1 MDKIYLR
8 KTIKLM
14 FAVPLAYCLMLVLDI
29 DVGSDFLGL
38 LLVYMSIW
46 LFPDPI
52 GLKKIILLKILWIGF
67 LFLLAGAFTAAL
79 WGINSIVIFIY
90 ILLTGLGVLIW
101 MPSEI
106 TTGNL
111 CTGVYI
117 GLLALTSTRP
127 YTQAVYYFIV
137 IAIGIV
143 VGWSTERLFWPIFD
157 QQGIEKQVS
166 KTFLILQDLS
176 DRAFQATDLSSAR
189 DDVPL
194 QVLTGQADS
203 SMRATMKALKIASMT
218 GSLSP
223 TDRDIWAQAIAIQGK
238 LLAHLSAIS
247 QFFQD
252 NRDNPLLQELDP
264 ELPTLG
270 CSLSETFAGLS
281 RAMVSQQAAGQL
293 PNPSFDLQHLQTR
306 LKEMREVDISQSFDL
321 RSHLAIGLI
330 EHGLESLV
338 TDLTQTLTWQEKRRF
353 TVQ

>member
-67 LFLLAGAFTAAL
+67 LFLLAGAFMASL

-106 TTGNL
+106 ATGNL
-111 CTGVYI
+111 CTGAYI

-137 IAIGIV
+137 VAIGIV

-166 KTFLILQDLS
+166 KTFRILQELS
-176 DRAFQATDLSSAR
+176 DRAFHCPDLNLAG
-189 DDVPL
+189 DDAPL
-194 QVLTGQADS
+194 QILTGRADS
-203 SMRATMKALKIASMT
+203 SMRATNKALKIAAMT

-223 TDRDIWAQAIAIQGK
+223 MDRDTWAQAIAMQGR
-238 LLAHLSAIS
+238 LLAHLSAIN
-247 QFFQD
+247 QFFQE
-252 NRDNPLLQELDP
+252 NRDNPLLQELAP
-264 ELPTLG
+264 ELPNLG
-270 CSLSETFAGLS
+270 RSLSATFAELS
-281 RAMVSQQAAGQL
+281 LAMVSQQAAVQL
-293 PNPSFDLQHLQTR
+293 SNPSFNFQQLQSR
-306 LKEMREVDISQSFDL
+306 LEGMREEGADQSFDL
-321 RSHLAIGLI
+321 SSRLAIGLI
-330 EHGLESLV
+330 EQGLERLV
-338 TDLTQTLTWQEKRRF
+338 SDLSQALTWEEKRPL
-353 TVQ
+353 TI

>member
-1 MDKIYLR
+1 M
-8 KTIKLM
+8 
-14 FAVPLAYCLMLVLDI
+14 
-29 DVGSDFLGL
+29 
-38 LLVYMSIW
+38 
-46 LFPDPI
+46 
-52 GLKKIILLKILWIGF
+52 
-67 LFLLAGAFTAAL
+67 
-79 WGINSIVIFIY
+79 
-90 ILLTGLGVLIW
+90 
-101 MPSEI
+101 
-106 TTGNL
+106 
-111 CTGVYI
+111 
-117 GLLALTSTRP
+117 
-127 YTQAVYYFIV
+127 

-176 DRAFQATDLSSAR
+176 DRTFQATDLSSTG
-189 DDVPL
+189 DDIPL

-223 TDRDIWAQAIAIQGK
+223 TDRDIWTQAIAIQGK

-264 ELPTLG
+264 ELPNLG
-270 CSLSETFAGLS
+270 CSLSDTFAGLS
-281 RAMVSQQAAGQL
+281 RAMVSQTAARQL
-293 PNPSFDLQHLQTR
+293 PNPSFELQQLQTR
-306 LKEMREVDISQSFDL
+306 LKGMREADTGQSFDL

-338 TDLTQTLTWQEKRRF
+338 TDLEQTLTWEKKRRF
-353 TVQ
+353 TV